1 MRRHLIAVLIA
12 GIALCATG
20 CQETIRHAAMD
31 PEFLDYGV
39 IEIGGDATLD
49 LTLSSLSDA
58 DVYVYFL
65 APSTFAADLVPAG
78 DDMGEPF
85 DFGDEPIML
94 GPQVEEVRGV
104 RYTCWPQD
112 RGSFRWEICSMSSQE
127 PTGYWNATCEVGTL
141 VMKGYCG
148 DTAN

>member
-1 MRRHLIAVLIA
+1 MRHRLMAILFA
-12 GIALCATG
+12 GVTLSAAG
-20 CQETIRHAAMD
+20 CQETIRHATMD
-31 PEFLDYGV
+31 PEFVDYGV
-39 IEIGGDATLD
+39 IEIGGEATID

-85 DFGDEPIML
+85 DFGDEPIL
-94 GPQVEEVRGV
+94 LAPQVDEVLGV
-104 RYTCWPQD
+104 HYTCWAQD
-112 RGSFRWEICSMSSQE
+112 RGSFRWEISAMSSQE
-127 PTGYWNATCEVGTL
+127 PTGYWNSTREVGTL
-141 VMKGYCG
+141 VLKGSCG